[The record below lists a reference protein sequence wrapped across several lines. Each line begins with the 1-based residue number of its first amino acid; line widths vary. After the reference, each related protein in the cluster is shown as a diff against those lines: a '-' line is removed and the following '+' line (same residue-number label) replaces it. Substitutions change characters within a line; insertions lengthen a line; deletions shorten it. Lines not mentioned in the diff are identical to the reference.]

1 MTRIRSAASTVTL
14 AALIA
19 LFANV
24 GDAMASD
31 AFDPASFR
39 VAGAK
44 AQLKLGDSEHSKT
57 LELKFADDCKS
68 NMIVGRTGGTPEWN
82 KAAGFSFWLKGD
94 GSDHLGAL
102 EFIWNDDYGLRYAYA
117 FSLKDTAWR
126 KVVVAWRDLLPEVSN
141 PAARPID
148 AATGSA
154 PAKLGPI
161 WFGKWW
167 YWRDAAAHSYSIA
180 DLRLEPS
187 IELDHRDFKPK
198 GNSLARVAA
207 KLKAAQPVK
216 IVTMGDSLTD
226 THHWSNREVNWP
238 LLLKAA
244 LEKKYGSKV
253 TIVNPAIGGTEL
265 RQNLVL
271 LPEWSRDNADADL
284 VTICFGGNDWNSGMR
299 GPGFEIADRDAVE
312 IVRRATGGKAD
323 VLVMTTCPQAAKWD
337 TLAELAEACRKA
349 AAETNAGLADVYA
362 AFHAAADQ
370 RDKLLA
376 WDHVH
381 LGRAGQ
387 ELFAATI
394 MIALEKA
401 ANSKP

>member
-1 MTRIRSAASTVTL
+1 MSNSRLAILSVLVLASVASSVPAQESRSTK
-14 AALIA
+14 
-19 LFANV
+19 
-24 GDAMASD
+24 
-31 AFDPASFR
+31 AFDLTGYRST
-39 VAGAK
+39 GAK
-44 AQLKLGDSEHSKT
+44 AQFKLGDSEHGKA

-102 EFIWNDDYGLRYAYA
+102 EFIWNDDYGLRYAYT

-126 KVVVAWRDLLPEVSN
+126 KVAVAWRDLLPEVSN
-141 PAARPID
+141 PAAKPID
-148 AATGSA
+148 ASA
-154 PAKLGPI
+154 NNVPAKLGPI

-180 DLRLEPS
+180 DLRLEAS
-187 IELDHRDFKPK
+187 VEIDRSDYKPK
-198 GNSLARVAA
+198 GNPLARVAT
-207 KLKAAQPVK
+207 KLKAVQPIK

-226 THHWSNREVNWP
+226 THHWSNRELNWP

-244 LEKKYGSKV
+244 LERQYGSKV

-271 LPEWSRDNADADL
+271 LPEWSRDNGDADL
-284 VTICFGGNDWNSGMR
+284 VTICFGGNDWNAGIR
-299 GPGFEIADRDAVE
+299 GPGFEIDNRDAVE
-312 IVRRATGGKAD
+312 LVRRATAGKAD

-337 TLAELAEACRKA
+337 TLAELAEAGRKA
-349 AAETNAGLADVYA
+349 AAETNAGLADIYA
-362 AFHAAADQ
+362 AFHAAGDQ

-394 MIALEKA
+394 MKALEDAEK
-401 ANSKP
+401 

>member
-1 MTRIRSAASTVTL
+1 MRFCRLAAASIVFAVAPVARSA
-14 AALIA
+14 
-19 LFANV
+19 
-24 GDAMASD
+24 DE
-31 AFDPASFR
+31 PASKSFDLTAFR
-39 VAGAK
+39 STAPK
-44 AQLKLGDSEHSKT
+44 AQLKLGDSEHGRMIQLS
-57 LELKFADDCKS
+57 FADDCKGA
-68 NMIVGRTGGTPEWN
+68 MIAGRFGGTPDWN
-82 KAAGFSFWLKGD
+82 KAAGISFWLKAD

-126 KVVVAWRDLLPEVSN
+126 KLVVAWRDLLPEVSN
-141 PAARPID
+141 PSARPID
-148 AATGSA
+148 AATGNA

-167 YWRDAAAHSYSIA
+167 YWRDTAAHSYSIA
-180 DLRLEPS
+180 ELRLEPT
-187 IELDHRDFKPK
+187 IELDRRDYKPT
-198 GNSLARVAA
+198 GNPLARVAA
-207 KLKAAQPVK
+207 KLKAGQPVK

-284 VTICFGGNDWNSGMR
+284 VTICFGGNDWNAGMR
-299 GPGFEIADRDAVE
+299 GPGFELAMRNAVE
-312 IVRRATGGKAD
+312 LVRRATGGKAD

-337 TLAELAEACRKA
+337 TLAELAEACRSA
-349 AAETNAGLADVYA
+349 AAESNAGLADIYA
-362 AFHAAADQ
+362 AFHAAAEQ

-387 ELFAATI
+387 ELFASTI
-394 MIALEKA
+394 VQAIGESGK
-401 ANSKP
+401 